1 MGDPG
6 IYGQVRW
13 GNNLSRNEFYIAFH
27 PDRIAL
33 NGIDLYSLYN
43 SMRQKLYNG
52 NVGSY
57 FDGESSLPVA
67 LVSSQRDRFDV
78 WRLSNEYLR
87 VNGQNARFS
96 EFGDIAKRRTGNDIY
111 KDNQQYRL
119 IVAYDFVG
127 PYELAEKTTRTEVER
142 LNDEVLPIGF
152 KAETDSYNWGGGGPG
167 ANRQYWLILLVI
179 TIIYFCCAVLFESL
193 TEPLI
198 ILSLIPISFIGVFLT
213 FGITG
218 YTFDQGGF
226 AAFVLLCGTVV
237 NAGIYIFN
245 HYNLTCK
252 VGNGVSMHNFLKAY
266 NHKIIPISLTILSS
280 VLGLIP
286 FLYDGESEVFWFAFA
301 VGTMGG
307 MLFSVI
313 ALVFFLPL
321 FVPVGLRQRRK
332 RRKKL
337 AATAA

>member
-1 MGDPG
+1 M
-6 IYGQVRW
+6 
-13 GNNLSRNEFYIAFH
+13 
-27 PDRIAL
+27 
-33 NGIDLYSLYN
+33 
-43 SMRQKLYNG
+43 
-52 NVGSY
+52 
-57 FDGESSLPVA
+57 
-67 LVSSQRDRFDV
+67 
-78 WRLSNEYLR
+78 
-87 VNGQNARFS
+87 
-96 EFGDIAKRRTGNDIY
+96 
-111 KDNQQYRL
+111 
-119 IVAYDFVG
+119 
-127 PYELAEKTTRTEVER
+127 
-142 LNDEVLPIGF
+142 
-152 KAETDSYNWGGGGPG
+152 
-167 ANRQYWLILLVI
+167 
-179 TIIYFCCAVLFESL
+179 LFESL

-237 NAGIYIFN
+237 NAGIYIIN